1 MISEASLSSRSRRS
15 CIATTRAAI
24 SFGSASIVIVIRS
37 SFLTLNWE
45 SGALPSRC
53 LRAIIR
59 REGGVILKKSEY
71 SAQLAQL
78 VENYRKDMALFEDDS
93 TQPATVAD
101 LSRLSTMTF
110 YAISELAK
118 IIEEALD

>member
-1 MISEASLSSRSRRS
+1 MI
-15 CIATTRAAI
+15 
-24 SFGSASIVIVIRS
+24 G
-37 SFLTLNWE
+37 
-45 SGALPSRC
+45 
-53 LRAIIR
+53 
-59 REGGVILKKSEY
+59 REGGDDLKKSEC

-78 VENYRKDMALFEDDS
+78 VENYRKDMAIFEDDS